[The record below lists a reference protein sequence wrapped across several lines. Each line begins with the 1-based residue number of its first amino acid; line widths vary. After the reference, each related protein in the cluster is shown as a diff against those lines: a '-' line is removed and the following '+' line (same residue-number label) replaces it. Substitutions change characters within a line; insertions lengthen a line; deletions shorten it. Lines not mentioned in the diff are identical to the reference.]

1 MFSQLKTKTKMA
13 NYLLYEQ
20 LKTALDNM
28 KSEISTRNLN
38 ITRNIDKKLAIQL
51 QQFDEKLKKVESYM
65 NEL

>member
-1 MFSQLKTKTKMA
+1 MKHKNFNLNKEIMFSQLKTKTKMA

-38 ITRNIDKKLAIQL
+38 ITRNIDKKLAI
-51 QQFDEKLKKVESYM
+51 
-65 NEL
+65 

>member
-51 QQFDEKLKKVESYM
+51 Q
-65 NEL
+65 